1 MSEHLKSPASTSES
15 EQTKQ
20 QAKMNAIRSS
30 LQKLE
35 EEEEEEMLQQRIAA
49 NIQLAKEKKA
59 FPERFVP
66 KPPKTKKTYQPA
78 NPAGSL
84 SKAGRW
90 VR

>member
-49 NIQLAKEKKA
+49 NIQLAK
-59 FPERFVP
+59 
-66 KPPKTKKTYQPA
+66 
-78 NPAGSL
+78 
-84 SKAGRW
+84 
-90 VR
+90 

>member
-35 EEEEEEMLQQRIAA
+35 EEEDAPPPKKT
-49 NIQLAKEKKA
+49 KEK
-59 FPERFVP
+59 V
-66 KPPKTKKTYQPA
+66 KK
-78 NPAGSL
+78 N
-84 SKAGRW
+84 KRK
-90 VR
+90 RK